1 MGLPRLTYNGKTID
15 FLQNPA
21 TLDIDPFIERV
32 INRTLSRDVETI
44 VNPAPDVRVRAR
56 WHWEAN
62 ASLRV
67 QLDNWWQWAQ
77 RGNSFRF
84 VMDSAKTVK
93 TTLSGAE
100 AAGQTVLSVTSTSG
114 FAAGNYVLRSGPYY
128 QLVIVTSVDGVGS
141 TVTISSALD
150 YAFPAGAVIRDEFL
164 WDGVIADPQQQSP
177 IVFNPMAKAEAFNF
191 ELNFLEDVA

>member
-128 QLVIVTSVDGVGS
+128 QLVTVTSVGASD
-141 TVTISSALD
+141 VTINSALD
-150 YAFPAGAVIRDEFL
+150 YTFPSGSVFRDEYL
-164 WDGVIADPQQQSP
+164 WDGIIRDKDQRSP
-177 IVFNPMAKAEAFNF
+177 IVYTPLNKKDAFEF
-191 ELNFLEDVA
+191 HLDFCEDIA